1 MAAIIVEQ
9 TQVVDCSTNSV
20 AEVETFSMES
30 MVETVIMN
38 IDPSY
43 IKALVKGHS

>member
-1 MAAIIVEQ
+1 MEQ
-9 TQVVDCSTNSV
+9 TRVVDCSINIV
-20 AEVETFSMES
+20 VDVETFSMES